1 MKDSVKI
8 LRPGLLLVSLIFQA
22 MCAVCLA
29 EDANSIN
36 AVAGNLQGE
45 DGSSAVVLTPLQQR
59 LQKKISVDFR
69 DTPIDD
75 VIRIMAEQVDVDIVK
90 SPAVTGNVTAK
101 LTDVPLAEALDNI
114 LAAHG
119 YGYVVSANML
129 RIAPANEI
137 TVAAVK
143 PVNKIFRIYYAD
155 VEEVAKALKDFLG
168 PQGAVSFNKGT
179 SNMIVTANESVI
191 HAVEDFIKEIDRIT
205 PQILVEVRI
214 YDITSTNKLDLGV
227 QWIAGTDTFFTEDD
241 QGNQI
246 ITADSKTN
254 PYAQAM
260 VDSPTNFAD
269 GSDNAIRFGIINDS
283 LNIQTILTA
292 EQEDITAT
300 LLANPRILV
309 LDNKTA
315 NFEAIREIPYQELT
329 QTSGGGNIGTTEFRE
344 VGVFLNVIPH
354 VTRDNMISLRVMP
367 EFSVVA
373 GTVII
378 GGTLIQSPQPIVD
391 SRKADTTL
399 LVEDGQTIVLGGL
412 RKKEATQQT
421 DKVPLLGDL
430 PLLGWLF
437 RFEGEEIVNSELVV
451 FITPRVVV
459 KPTLDPR
466 EADYLQ
472 RTETDVCA
480 PIRPESKVDI
490 CENGLYGN

>member
-1 MKDSVKI
+1 MKDSVRI
-8 LRPGLLLVSLIFQA
+8 LGAGALVSVILLT
-22 MCAVCLA
+22 MCAVCLG
-29 EDANSIN
+29 EDANSVEG
-36 AVAGNLQGE
+36 VAPPTKG
-45 DGSSAVVLTPLQQR
+45 VLTPLEER

-75 VIRIMAEQVDVDIVK
+75 VIRIMAEQVDVDIIK
-90 SPAVTGNVTAK
+90 SPNVTGNVTAK
-101 LTDVPLAEALDNI
+101 LTDVPLAEALSNI
-114 LAAHG
+114 LAAQG

-129 RIAPANEI
+129 RVAPLGEI
-137 TVAAVK
+137 TAQAEK
-143 PVNKIFRIYYAD
+143 LVNRIYRVTYAD
-155 VEEVAKALKDFLG
+155 AEEVTKALKDFLSPRG
-168 PQGAVSFNKGT
+168 SISFNKGT
-179 SNMIVTANESVI
+179 SNIIITDSESKI
-191 HAVEDFIKEIDRIT
+191 AAIDTFIDEIDRVT

-227 QWIAGTDTFFTEDD
+227 RWIAGTDTFFAEDEE
-241 QGNQI
+241 GNQV
-246 ITADSKTN
+246 ITPGSKTN
-254 PYAQAM
+254 PYVQAM

-269 GSDNAIRFGIINDS
+269 ASDNTIRFGIINDS

-292 EQEDITAT
+292 EQEDVTAT

-309 LDNKTA
+309 LDNQTA
-315 NFEAIREIPYQELT
+315 NFQAIREIPYQELT

-354 VTRDNMISLRVMP
+354 VTRDKMIRLRVMP

-378 GGTLIQSPQPIVD
+378 GGQLIQSPQPIVD
-391 SRKADTTL
+391 SRKADTML

-412 RKKEATQQT
+412 RKKEATQET
-421 DKVPLLGDL
+421 NKVPLLGDL

-437 RFEGEEIVNSELVV
+437 RYEGEEIVNSELVV

-466 EADYLQ
+466 EAGYLE
-472 RTETDVCA
+472 RTEMEVCQ
-480 PIRPESKVDI
+480 PVKPDSKVDI
-490 CENGLYGN
+490 CENGLYGD